1 MHRVN
6 ILAPVYFGEVFFEGS
21 ATAVCD
27 LYQRVAQHQME
38 EKIVQAL
45 QIKREWL
52 WWKNMRKTFAKAQPP
67 FPLS

>member
-45 QIKREWL
+45 QIKRE
-52 WWKNMRKTFAKAQPP
+52 
-67 FPLS
+67 